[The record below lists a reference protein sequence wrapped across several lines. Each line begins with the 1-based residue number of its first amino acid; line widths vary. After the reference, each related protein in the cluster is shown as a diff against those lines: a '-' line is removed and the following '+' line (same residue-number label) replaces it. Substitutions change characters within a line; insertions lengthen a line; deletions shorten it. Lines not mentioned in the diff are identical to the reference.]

1 MIVKDIFSDTIP
13 ALSQKDSAHRAMYF
27 MEFFKISH
35 LPIVDDK
42 TYVGMLTD
50 DAINEKDE
58 DVSLVDDYNL
68 SYEHTFVSSE
78 QHIYD
83 VILQMSQHKLSLI
96 AVVNAEGHYLGT
108 ISLMELISAVAKMTS
123 LDQAGSIV
131 ILKMGLRDY
140 SMSEIAK
147 ITEENHVKILS
158 SYIQICKDQIHIRI
172 TLKLNSNDLSS
183 IKASFERFN
192 YEIVAIF
199 SENKI
204 IDDMRKDRLDELMY
218 YLNM

>member
-13 ALSQKDSAHRAMYF
+13 ALSKKDSAHRAMYF

>member
-13 ALSQKDSAHRAMYF
+13 ALSQKDSAQRALYF
-27 MEFFKISH
+27 MEFFKLSH
-35 LPIVDDK
+35 LPIVDDQ
-42 TYVGMLTD
+42 TYIGMLTD
-50 DAINEKDE
+50 DAVLEE
-58 DVSLVDDYNL
+58 DQDVFLVEACDL
-68 SYEHTFVSSE
+68 VYEHTFVTPD

-96 AVVNAEGHYLGT
+96 AVVNDDGHYLGT
-108 ISLMELISAVAKMTS
+108 IHLMELISAVAKMTS

-131 ILKMGLRDY
+131 ILRMGLRDY

-147 ITEENHVKILS
+147 ITEENQVKILS
-158 SYIQICKDQIHIRI
+158 SYIQVCKDQINIRV

-199 SENKI
+199 SESKV
-204 IDDMRKDRLDELMY
+204 IDDMRKDRLDELMH